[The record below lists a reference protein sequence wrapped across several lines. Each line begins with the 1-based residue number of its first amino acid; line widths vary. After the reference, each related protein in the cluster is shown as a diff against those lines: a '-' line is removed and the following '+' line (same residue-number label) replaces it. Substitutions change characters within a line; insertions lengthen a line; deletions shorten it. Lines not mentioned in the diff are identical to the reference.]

1 MKAVEHYSEKAE
13 ALLTQA
19 TGGSTERAE
28 AHARVAYVYA
38 HLARTASDRELRE
51 RSK

>member
-13 ALLTQA
+13 ALLSQA
-19 TGGSTERAE
+19 TGGSAERAE

-38 HLARTASDRELRE
+38 HLARTASDRQLRRE
-51 RSK
+51 GK